1 MEHTHTDTGRE
12 ERRSENR
19 SLKEKLT
26 DERAEVL
33 VAFCRLAGVDP
44 YDDPD
49 KQHHFEERL
58 RDFCQIMVDYLAA
71 GHLGLYQRIIE
82 GKERRKNIRELAE
95 NLYPGIAQT
104 TEQALDFND
113 KYDSA
118 HHHDI
123 DDNFNQDLSALGESL
138 ATRIDLE
145 DQILEALR

>member
-1 MEHTHTDTGRE
+1 MEHTHTDTGQG

-49 KQHHFEERL
+49 KQSHFEERL

-71 GHLGLYQRIIE
+71 GHFGLYQRIIE
-82 GKERRKNIRELAE
+82 GKERRKSIRELAE
-95 NLYPGIAQT
+95 KLYPDIAQT
-104 TEQALDFND
+104 TEMALDFND

-118 HHHDI
+118 RHHDI
-123 DDNFNQDLSALGESL
+123 DDDFNQDLSALGESL